1 MCNGTVNTYE
11 LVSDVKK
18 LQIMNKLYIGF
29 EIYRFGHKMRSRDV
43 VTVYDILRETFHYI
57 VENNAGENIYS
68 LCIYLDIKERAK
80 GQNKAVK
87 GAVKAILTEF
97 AERDA
102 DLREYF
108 EKLNEGA
115 EVDNDPEHD
124 KEMEFFHR
132 KGEELGALPEM
143 FTEVN
148 N

>member
-1 MCNGTVNTYE
+1 MCNGTINDHE

-18 LQIMNKLYIGF
+18 LQIMNRLYICF

-43 VTVYDILRETFHYI
+43 VAIYDILRETFHYL
-57 VENNAGENIYS
+57 VEEDAGENIFS
-68 LCIYLDIKERAK
+68 LCVYLTVKEKAE
-80 GQNKAVK
+80 GQNKTVREAIR
-87 GAVKAILTEF
+87 GILTEF

-108 EKLNEGA
+108 NRINR
-115 EVDNDPEHD
+115 NDGEDDP
-124 KEMEFFHR
+124 EMEFFHR

>member
-1 MCNGTVNTYE
+1 MCNGTINDHK

-18 LQIMNKLYIGF
+18 LQIMNRLYICF

-43 VTVYDILRETFHYI
+43 VAIYDILRETFHYL
-57 VENNAGENIYS
+57 VEEDAGESIFS
-68 LCIYLDIKERAK
+68 LCVYLTVKEKAE
-80 GQNKAVK
+80 GQNKTVTE
-87 GAVKAILTEF
+87 AIRMILNEF

-102 DLREYF
+102 DLRERF
-108 EKLNEGA
+108 NRINGNDG
-115 EVDNDPEHD
+115 DNDPEL
-124 KEMEFFHR
+124 EFFHR

>member
-1 MCNGTVNTYE
+1 MCNGTINDHE

-18 LQIMNKLYIGF
+18 LQIMNRLYICF

-43 VTVYDILRETFHYI
+43 VAIYDILRETFHYL
-57 VENNAGENIYS
+57 VEEDAEENLFSY
-68 LCIYLDIKERAK
+68 CVYLTVKEKAEK
-80 GQNKAVK
+80 QNKTVRE
-87 GAVKAILTEF
+87 AIRGILAEF

-102 DLREYF
+102 DLREHF
-108 EKLNEGA
+108 NRING
-115 EVDNDPEHD
+115 NDGEDDP
-124 KEMEFFHR
+124 EMEFFHR

>member
-1 MCNGTVNTYE
+1 MCNGINDHE

-18 LQIMNKLYIGF
+18 LQIMNRLYICF
-29 EIYRFGHKMRSRDV
+29 EIYRFSHKMRSCDT

-68 LCIYLDIKERAK
+68 LCIYLDIEERAK
-80 GQNKAVK
+80 GQNKAVREAIK
-87 GAVKAILTEF
+87 GILTEF

-102 DLREYF
+102 DLKDYF
-108 EKLNEGA
+108 EKLNEGIDA
-115 EVDNDPEHD
+115 EHEEEL
-124 KEMEFFHR
+124 KFFHR
-132 KGEELGALPEM
+132 QGEELGALPEM

>member
-1 MCNGTVNTYE
+1 MCNGTINDHE

-18 LQIMNKLYIGF
+18 LQIMNRLYICF

-43 VTVYDILRETFHYI
+43 VAIYDILRETFHYL
-57 VENNAGENIYS
+57 VEEDAGVS
-68 LCIYLDIKERAK
+68 LCVYLTVKEKAE
-80 GQNKAVK
+80 GQNKTVTEAIRM
-87 GAVKAILTEF
+87 ILTEF

-102 DLREYF
+102 DLREHF
-108 EKLNEGA
+108 NRMNGNDGEE
-115 EVDNDPEHD
+115 DPEL
-124 KEMEFFHR
+124 EFFHR

>member
-1 MCNGTVNTYE
+1 MCNGTINDHE

-18 LQIMNKLYIGF
+18 LQIMNRLYICF

-43 VTVYDILRETFHYI
+43 VTVYDILRETFHYL
-57 VENNAGENIYS
+57 VENDDKENIFS
-68 LCIYLDIKERAK
+68 LCVYLTVKEKAE
-80 GQNKAVK
+80 GQNKTVK
-87 GAVKAILTEF
+87 EAIRMILTEF

-102 DLREYF
+102 DLREHF
-108 EKLNEGA
+108 NRING
-115 EVDNDPEHD
+115 NDGEEDP
-124 KEMEFFHR
+124 EMEFFHR